1 MCQCCL
7 FLLNFEPMF
16 VSVSANGELNF
27 QKVNAE
33 FESFIPP
40 DMELTVG
47 SEKSIQMSNKI
58 KEFYF
63 KDEQPSW
70 TTFDELIL
78 VCIANYCS
86 IIVSSITE

>member
-1 MCQCCL
+1 ML
-7 FLLNFEPMF
+7 
-16 VSVSANGELNF
+16 VSVSANSELNF

-33 FESFIPP
+33 FELFIPP

-47 SEKSIQMSNKI
+47 SERSIQMSNKI

-63 KDEQPSW
+63 KDKQPSW